1 MKTSLLLSFAFIVL
15 SLEVF
20 AQQFE
25 IGKANDRG
33 NVLTADTALLIK
45 AITRTLNDGTV
56 IQRLH
61 IESKNSHHYLVAEGM
76 NKAMKKIAAF
86 TLSYNITGR
95 TYFAEKD
102 LGYFTCASAACYTC
116 SIFKE
121 EGKINGC
128 KCAEKATVSN
138 ECNFTRVEQSAFYMN
153 IIRARMMMNGR
164 KPQP

>member
-1 MKTSLLLSFAFIVL
+1 MKRSLLLCFSFIVL
-15 SLEVF
+15 SIQVF

-25 IGKANDRG
+25 IGKANDRE
-33 NVLTADTALLIK
+33 NILTADTALLIK

-61 IESKNSHHYLVAEGM
+61 IESKNSYHYLVAEGV
-76 NKAMKKIAAF
+76 NKTMKKIAAF
-86 TLSYNITGR
+86 ILSYNINGR

-102 LGYFTCASAACYTC
+102 LGYYTCASAACNSC
-116 SIFKE
+116 SLFKE
-121 EGKINGC
+121 DGKINGC

-153 IIRARMMMNGR
+153 IIRARMLMNSR